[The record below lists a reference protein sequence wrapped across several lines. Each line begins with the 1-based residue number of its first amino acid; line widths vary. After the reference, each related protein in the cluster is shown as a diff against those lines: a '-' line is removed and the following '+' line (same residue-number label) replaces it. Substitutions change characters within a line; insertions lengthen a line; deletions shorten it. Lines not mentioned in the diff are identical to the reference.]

1 MRDIALKYL
10 HYYEGNISVA
20 EPDRR
25 RSSLAILPVSEI
37 VLPQPVKTFDEL
49 LISYNTIGCKNVTKE
64 YSKVK
69 NYPDSD
75 IAANKIFNF

>member
-49 LISYNTIGCKNVTKE
+49 LVS
-64 YSKVK
+64 
-69 NYPDSD
+69 
-75 IAANKIFNF
+75 